1 MVAITT
7 PSTIRPAPRRQAA
20 GRPARS
26 LYAVPD
32 VGVAADREVRRRL
45 VAVVGA
51 AALAL
56 AMVLAVAALVLT
68 PPMTPGTT
76 GAPATLA
83 DHVVVEGE
91 TMWSIAQD
99 VAPAGEA
106 ATYVERLVA
115 ANGGAAV
122 VPGQVLTVPAP

>member
-7 PSTIRPAPRRQAA
+7 PAPSYTAPRHTAPRHDPRQRALHDVPATGGEFAA
-20 GRPARS
+20 
-26 LYAVPD
+26 
-32 VGVAADREVRRRL
+32 RRR
-45 VAVVGA
+45 VASAAA
-51 AALAL
+51 AALAVVVLL
-56 AMVLAVAALVLT
+56 ALAYLT
-68 PPMTPGTT
+68 LSAPMTPGAT

-99 VAPAGEA
+99 IAPAGES

-115 ANGGAAV
+115 ANGGASI
-122 VPGQVLTVPAP
+122 VPGQVLTVPEP

>member
-1 MVAITT
+1 MQPDPIRSIRVDTRAPTT
-7 PSTIRPAPRRQAA
+7 QSPASTPKW
-20 GRPARS
+20 
-26 LYAVPD
+26 
-32 VGVAADREVRRRL
+32 
-45 VAVVGA
+45 
-51 AALAL
+51 
-56 AMVLAVAALVLT
+56 
-68 PPMTPGTT
+68 GTT

-115 ANGGAAV
+115 ANGGAV
-122 VPGQVLTVPAP
+122 IVPGQVLTVPEP

>member
-7 PSTIRPAPRRQAA
+7 PSTIRPAPRRSA
-20 GRPARS
+20 RPLS
-26 LYAVPD
+26 AVPD
-32 VGVAADREVRRRL
+32 VAAGEAVDARRRL
-45 VAVVGA
+45 VSAVGA
-51 AALAL
+51 AVLAI
-56 AMVLAVAALVLT
+56 AMLLAVAALTLT

-115 ANGGAAV
+115 ANGGAV
-122 VPGQVLTVPAP
+122 IVPGQVLTVPEP